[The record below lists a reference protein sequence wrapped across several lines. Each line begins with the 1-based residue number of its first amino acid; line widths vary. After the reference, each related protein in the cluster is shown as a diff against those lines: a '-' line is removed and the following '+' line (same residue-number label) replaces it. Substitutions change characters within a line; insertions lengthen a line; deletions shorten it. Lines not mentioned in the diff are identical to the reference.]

1 MDSPYY
7 DSEDSFAI
15 PRDLPRMPEIMSMSR
30 AARDQNIYL
39 QTKARHG
46 MCQCIGSDSIN
57 TLQFYIAVRVVFSE
71 VFPFSIQYYFTTD
84 PLRVR
89 FQIRPFISMKYIIN
103 LKF

>member
-7 DSEDSFAI
+7 DSEDSSAI
-15 PRDLPRMPEIMSMSR
+15 PCDLPRMPQIMSMST

-57 TLQFYIAVRVVFSE
+57 TLQCYPDIVARVVFSE
-71 VFPFSIQYYFTTD
+71 VSPFSIQYYFTTD
-84 PLRVR
+84 PL
-89 FQIRPFISMKYIIN
+89 QMKYIIS
-103 LKF
+103 LKI